1 MPFEAFKNIA
11 MKLTCL
17 IIDDEPV
24 ARKGLADYVADIDF
38 LDLVAECE
46 NPMKA
51 SSYLTEQTID
61 LMFLDIHMPK
71 LSGID
76 FLKTLRTPPLI
87 IFTTAFSEYAVEGYS
102 LDIVDYLMKPI
113 TFERFLKAAQK
124 AHEVYQLKNNAG
136 RQKGLQ
142 SEYFFIKCDSKYEKI
157 NFNDVRYI
165 ESLQNYVVI
174 HTRDKKLITY
184 ITLTGLEIQLPK
196 DQFLRVHKSFIVSIA
211 GIKAIEGNEILIGDA
226 RIPISRNLKES
237 VVNRIVRDNLFKR

>member
-1 MPFEAFKNIA
+1 MI
-11 MKLTCL
+11 LTCL
-17 IIDDEPV
+17 IVDDEPV
-24 ARKGLADYVADIDF
+24 ARKGLVDYVADIDF
-38 LDLVAECE
+38 LHMVAECE

-51 SSYLTEQTID
+51 SRYLTEQTID
-61 LMFLDIHMPK
+61 LIFLDIHMPK
-71 LSGID
+71 LTGID
-76 FLKTLRTPPLI
+76 FLKTLRSPPLI

-124 AHEVYQLKNNAG
+124 AHEVYQLKNNG
-136 RQKGLQ
+136 GGQKELPP
-142 SEYFFIKCDSKYEKI
+142 EYFFIKCDSKYEKV
-157 NFNDVRYI
+157 NFNEVRYI

-184 ITLTGLEIQLPK
+184 ITLTGLESQLPK
-196 DQFLRVHKSFIVSIA
+196 DQFLKVHKSFIVSIPS
-211 GIKAIEGNEILIGDA
+211 IKAIDGNEILIGDT